1 MDAAYDFAE
10 LERKWGEYWR
20 VQGTYEIDIGTA
32 AKPYYNLMMFPYPSA
47 EGLHMGN
54 VFSYI
59 GSDIHGRFKR
69 AQGYDVFEP
78 MGFDAFGIHS
88 ENFALK
94 TGKHPAE
101 LIPANIV
108 NFRRQLQRTGAML
121 CWDYE
126 VDSTAPDYYRWTQW
140 VFVQLFKNGLA
151 YQKLAPV
158 NWCPQ
163 CNTVLAAEQAA
174 GGSCERCDTLVEQRP
189 MRQWF
194 LRTSN
199 YAQRLLDNLQWID
212 WSQITKTAQERWI
225 GRSEGASISFAVC
238 EEDAEIEVFTTRPD
252 TLFGATYLVLAPEHP
267 LVAQITNA
275 AQQGDVQA
283 YVEKARQRTAVERQ
297 AAGAKTGFFSGAYAR
312 QPLTREKI
320 PIWVADYVLMDY
332 GTGAIMAVPAHDERD
347 ADFARAY
354 DLRVVPVIDGGSD
367 EVVYSGEGKLINS
380 GIYNRLDSEEAK
392 RRIVDDLVARGCG
405 ERQVQ
410 YRLRDWCISRQR
422 YWGPPIPIVH
432 CAHCGPVPVSEA
444 DLPVVLPILDDFA
457 PDGSGRSPL
466 ARVADFVA
474 VHCPQC
480 GAAAERETD
489 VSDNFLDS
497 AWYFFR
503 YPSAKK
509 KEVAFDAELTAKWL
523 PVDMYIG
530 GNEHAVLHLMYTRF
544 LTMAFKDMGLID
556 FDEPFKKFRANGMI
570 VKDGAKMSKSRGN
583 IISPDEYLDRFGA
596 DALRTYLMF
605 AGNFQEGGD
614 FRDGGIHGVARFLER
629 VWRYG
634 VESDFVEGG
643 IQDTQVLRL
652 LHQKIDKITRDLEEL
667 HYNTAV
673 AALMELLKGLQ
684 ECSLHYREAVCVFL
698 QLLAPFAPFISQE
711 LWQRLGCEGM
721 VCAAPWPIADA
732 ELMREETIEWV
743 VQINGKVRD
752 RLQFAAAAAPDVI
765 EEAVLARERVCE
777 WTRGK
782 KIEKVVVVPGKLVNV
797 VLG

>member
-1 MDAAYDFAE
+1 MSDEYNFAA
-10 LERKWGEYWR
+10 LERKWSEHWR
-20 VQGTYEIDIGTA
+20 AEGAYDIDINA
-32 AKPYYNLMMFPYPSA
+32 AHKPYYNLMMFPYPSA

-94 TGKHPAE
+94 TGKHPAA
-101 LIPANIV
+101 LIPENIGS
-108 NFRRQLQRTGAML
+108 FRRQLQRIGAMFS
-121 CWDYE
+121 WEYE

-140 VFVQLFKNGLA
+140 IFVQLFKHGLA

-163 CNTVLAAEQAA
+163 CSTVLAAEQAA

-194 LRTSN
+194 LRTSA

-212 WSQITKTAQERWI
+212 WSQSTKAAQERWI
-225 GRSEGASISFAVC
+225 GRSEGAAVRFAVC
-238 EEDAEIEVFTTRPD
+238 DIDAELEVFTTRPD
-252 TLFGATYLVLAPEHP
+252 TLFGATYLLLAPEHP
-267 LVAQITNA
+267 LVVNLTSA
-275 AQQGDVQA
+275 A
-283 YVEKARQRTAVERQ
+283 QRTAVESYVKKTRRRTAIERQ
-297 AAGAKTGFFSGAYAR
+297 TDAEKTGVFSGAYAR
-312 QPLTREKI
+312 HPLTQKEI
-320 PIWVADYVLMDY
+320 PVWIADYVLMDY

-354 DLRVVPVIDGGSD
+354 GLEVVQVIEGGNG
-367 EVVYSGEGKLINS
+367 ETVYSGAGKLLNS
-380 GIYNRLDSEEAK
+380 GAYDGLNSEEAK
-392 RRIVDDLVARGCG
+392 GAITDALAALGQG

-422 YWGPPIPIVH
+422 YWGPPIPIIH
-432 CAHCGPVPVSEA
+432 CADCGP
-444 DLPVVLPILDDFA
+444 LPVPEEELPVALPILEDFA
-457 PDGSGRSPL
+457 PDGSGQSPL
-466 ARVADFVA
+466 ARAADFA
-474 VHCPQC
+474 EASCPQC
-480 GAAAERETD
+480 GAAAQRETD

-503 YPSAKK
+503 YPSAKNK
-509 KEVAFDAELTAKWL
+509 RVVFDAELTEKWL
-523 PVDMYIG
+523 PVDMYVG

-556 FDEPFKKFRANGMI
+556 FDEPFKKFRAHGMI

-583 IISPDEYLDRFGA
+583 VVSPDEYLDRYGA
-596 DALRTYLMF
+596 DALRCYLMF

-629 VWRYG
+629 VWRYIMLG
-634 VESDFVEGG
+634 NFAAEEIGDRA
-643 IQDTQVLRL
+643 VLRL
-652 LHQKIDKITRDLEEL
+652 LHQKVDQITRDLEEL

-673 AALMELLKGLQ
+673 ASLMKLLNGLQ
-684 ECSLHYREAVCVFL
+684 ERPQHYREAVCVFL

-711 LWQRLGCEGM
+711 LWQRLGREGL
-721 VCAAPWPIADA
+721 VCAAPWPVANA
-732 ELMREETIEWV
+732 ELMREEVVEWV

-752 RLQFAAAAAPDVI
+752 RLEFAADAAADEI
-765 EEAVLARERVCE
+765 EPVVLARERVRE
-777 WTRGK
+777 WTRDK
-782 KIEKVVVVPGKLVNV
+782 QIEKVVVVPGKLVNV